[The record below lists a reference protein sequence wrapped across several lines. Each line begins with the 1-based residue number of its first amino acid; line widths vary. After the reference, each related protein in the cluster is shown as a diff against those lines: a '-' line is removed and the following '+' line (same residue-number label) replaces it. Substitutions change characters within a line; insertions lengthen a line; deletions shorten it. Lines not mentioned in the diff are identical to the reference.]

1 MKSYYNTAHFQTMNN
16 TNILTELKA
25 TTDFE
30 KGNTLFDNFI
40 RVRNQTITIVS
51 PLEIEDYVVQTDAFM
66 SPPRWHIGHLSWFYD
81 QLLRKYYTGYKPYKE
96 NYDFYFNSY
105 YLSFGELFN
114 KSKRGTISRPTVRE
128 TLNYF
133 NWVNGE
139 VYKFLRSANGAL
151 NNELVQLF
159 HLGFH
164 HEYQHQELMVYDLQH
179 LLADKYHPLI
189 KKNNAPPITDSD
201 LKKDM
206 VKIGGGVFELGFDK
220 IHFKDTFAYD
230 IEMPLHKVYLEDYYI
245 DIFPVTNGDFI
256 EFIIDG
262 GYKNYEYWLSEG
274 WEHVKQNNW
283 SAPLYW
289 QKADNNEW
297 IKIDFRGE
305 KNLKEVADEPV
316 IHVSYFEAYAYAR
329 WAGKRLPSEAEWEKA
344 ASFDEDKNFKRLYPW
359 GDELPNE
366 NNSNLLNS
374 QLWGPAK
381 IGSYEKYKSYYGC
394 QQMVGDNWEWTS
406 SEFMAYPGFKS
417 GFAEY
422 NDKWFNNQKVLR
434 GGSFGTEG
442 ISTRNTYRNFFKTH
456 ERWMI
461 AGFRCAKDI

>member
-1 MKSYYNTAHFQTMNN
+1 MNN
-16 TNILTELKA
+16 TNILTELKV
-25 TTDFE
+25 TKDFE
-30 KGNTLFDNFI
+30 KGNSLFDNFI
-40 RVRNQTITIVS
+40 NVRNQTIEIVT
-51 PLEIEDYVVQTDAFM
+51 PLEIEDYVVQTEAFM
-66 SPPRWHIGHLSWFYD
+66 SPPRWHLGHLSWFYD
-81 QLLRKYYTGYKPYKE
+81 QLLRKYYTDYKPYEE

-114 KSKRGTISRPTVRE
+114 KSRRGTISRPTVKE
-128 TLNYF
+128 TLNYW

-139 VYKFLRSANGAL
+139 VHKFLKSANGVL

-179 LLADKYHPLI
+179 LLADKYNPV
-189 KKNNAPPITDSD
+189 KMNAAPAVSNSN
-201 LKKDM
+201 LKKEM
-206 VKIGGGVFELGFDK
+206 VKIGGGNFEMGFNK
-220 IHFKDTFAYD
+220 NECKEIFAYD
-230 IEMPLHKVYLEDYYI
+230 IERPLHKVYLEDFYM
-245 DIFPVTNGDFI
+245 DIFPVTNGDYI
-256 EFIIDG
+256 EFINDG
-262 GYKNYEYWLSEG
+262 GYKNFKFWLSEG
-274 WEHVKQNNW
+274 WEAVKQNNW

-289 QKADNNEW
+289 QKSDNNEW

-305 KNLKEVADEPV
+305 KNLKDISEEPV
-316 IHVSYFEAYAYAR
+316 INVSFFEAYAYAK

-344 ASFDEDKNFKRLYPW
+344 ASFDEDKNYNRLYPW
-359 GDELPNE
+359 GDEFPNE
-366 NNSNLLNS
+366 SNSNLLNS
-374 QLWGPAK
+374 KIWAPTK
-381 IGSYEKYKSYYGC
+381 IGSYEKGKSYYGC
-394 QQMVGDNWEWTS
+394 HQMVSDMWEWTS
-406 SEFMAYPGFKS
+406 SEFMPYPGFKS

-461 AGFRCAKDI
+461 SGFRCAKDS